1 MHLRYKQIPL
11 TVEISDFAPL
21 QTCTPISKLT
31 TNIWN
36 HGIYKI
42 MYFYSEFRMHLPG
55 AGADIFVRYMEFAPN
70 IASLSTTLVLRIR
83 IRTSRKNRIRPTR
96 KPDPVPDLTPNKC
109 CKEIYFIGMFRLD
122 PDPSL

>member
-70 IASLSTTLVLRIR
+70 IASLSTTLCCGSGFEPREKTGSER
-83 IRTSRKNRIRPTR
+83 QENRIR
-96 KPDPVPDLTPNKC
+96 
-109 CKEIYFIGMFRLD
+109 FRI
-122 PDPSL
+122 